1 MSVDVE
7 ALARKLKATQ
17 DEYRQVAP
25 FTSRIEGFD
34 NEAGYAVARRIN
46 ELRLAD
52 GDKPI
57 GRKIGFTNRGIWDE
71 YSVHEPIWGY
81 VYERTIEWASA
92 QRVTAAVHDF
102 CEPRLEPEI
111 MLRMRSAPPPGASL
125 EQILECVE
133 WIAHGYEI
141 VQTHFPGWVF
151 RAPDTMADN
160 GLHGRLFVGEPREP
174 AMLGPDLLRRLETFT
189 IELSCDGQVR
199 AEGQGANVL
208 DGPLHALRFL
218 LDVLARSPATHALR
232 PGEIVTTGTL
242 TAACVVKP
250 GERWSTALDG
260 IGLPGMTIEFER

>member
-7 ALARKLKATQ
+7 ALARKLKAAQ

-34 NEAGYAVARRIN
+34 NEAAYAVARRIH
-46 ELRLAD
+46 EKRLAD
-52 GDKPI
+52 GDKVV

-71 YSVHEPIWGY
+71 YKVHEPIWGH
-81 VYERTIEWASA
+81 VYARTLVNARD
-92 QRVTAAVHDF
+92 QRVTASVSAY

-111 MLRMRSAPPPGASL
+111 VLCLREAPPAQAGHA
-125 EQILECVE
+125 EILACID
-133 WIAHGYEI
+133 WIAHGFEI

-160 GLHGRLFVGEPREP
+160 GLHGGLFVGEPRDP
-174 AMLGPDLLRRLETFT
+174 ASLGPDLLDRLEAFT
-189 IELSCDGQVR
+189 IALSCDGKLR
-199 AEGQGANVL
+199 DEGRGTNVL

-218 LDVLARSPATHALR
+218 LGVLAKAPPSLALR

-242 TAACVVKP
+242 TAAWPVKP
-250 GERWSTALDG
+250 GERWNTKLDG
-260 IGLPGMTIEFER
+260 IELPGLAIEFED